1 MIYDQL
7 LAFCVVLFFRYA
19 WLNRIDNT
27 ILILVAASY
36 INVIVNSFMGPE
48 DPFLVPI
55 YSSID
60 VLTIIILIK
69 HGDILKGYQSA
80 LLTVA
85 VFIHL
90 ALLIDVNYKF
100 NIIYDDYEKVLGMVT
115 IFQLIG
121 GLVHGVAKRERPSGH
136 GSSKCDIHYF
146 SINHLVDLRC
156 QTHKIR

>member
-1 MIYDQL
+1 MIYEQL
-7 LAFCVVLFFRYA
+7 LAFCGVFLFRYA
-19 WLNRIDNT
+19 WLRRVDNT

-36 INVIVNSFMGPE
+36 CNLIVNSFMGPE

-60 VLTIIILIK
+60 ALTIIFLIK

-90 ALLIDVNYKF
+90 ALLIDVNYKL
-100 NIIYDDYEKVLGMVT
+100 NIIYDDYETVLGMVT

-136 GSSKCDIHYF
+136 GSNQRDIHYF
-146 SINHLVDLRC
+146 SINHLAWIRC
-156 QTHKIR
+156 KTHKTR

>member
-1 MIYDQL
+1 MIYEQL

-19 WLNRIDNT
+19 WLRRIDYT

-55 YSSID
+55 YSSTD
-60 VLTIIILIK
+60 ALTIIILIK

-85 VFIHL
+85 VFTHL
-90 ALLIDVNYKF
+90 AFLIDVNYKF
-100 NIIYDDYEKVLGMVT
+100 NLIYDDYEAALGMVT
-115 IFQLIG
+115 IFQLLG
-121 GLVHGVAKRERPSGH
+121 GLVHGVAKRERPSDH
-136 GSSKCDIHYF
+136 GGNKRDSHYF
-146 SINHLVDLRC
+146 SLSH
-156 QTHKIR
+156 